1 MMRQLWAAPSFFS
14 GWELCYASMEPNQEY
29 TQVPDLVMNWEKH
42 AEGGGLM
49 QQTKGTHST
58 AYERFVYVN
67 FKLLFIPY
75 LYTLFIYPIW

>member
-1 MMRQLWAAPSFFS
+1 
-14 GWELCYASMEPNQEY
+14 MEPNQEY

-49 QQTKGTHST
+49 QQTKGAHST
-58 AYERFVYVN
+58 AYERFVYVS

-75 LYTLFIYPIW
+75 LYTPFDSELRFPAICTTTLFF